1 MISKKLAKEV
11 LDLCLTTGGDFAEIF
26 AENTYSQSFRMANGK
41 VLQAVTNNV
50 HGVGIRILK
59 GLEEVYGYTN
69 DVSSKGLK
77 ALATS
82 LASSYND
89 EPVNIE
95 YELKDVKFKKNSRI
109 KIDPFT
115 VPNEEKVKYI
125 QELYDGAKDVS
136 KEIVQIITML
146 VCNKQ
151 YVEIYNTLGKA
162 VKDTRFNTRIMIQVV
177 ASNGKDMQTMFDS
190 YGRTKGLEM
199 MEKINLTRFGRKTAK
214 TAVKI
219 LHADEMIGQELPVV
233 IENGFGG
240 VILHEACVHSL
251 EATSVAKGLSVFS
264 NKIGEKIASDVVTAI
279 DDGTLRNN
287 WGSLNV
293 DDEGNPTQ
301 RNQLIKNG
309 VLVSYLVDNFN
320 GRAMNEKG
328 NGACRRQSYKYQ
340 PTSRMSNTF
349 IGNGTSTKEE
359 IIKATQFGLYA
370 KSLGGGSVNPATGDF
385 NFAVNE
391 GYLVENGVITKPVK
405 GATLIGNG
413 GSILFNIDMIA
424 NNLLREQGMCG
435 SSSGSIPADVGQ
447 PTIRVKSILVGGT
460 GGKIR

>member
-11 LDLCLTTGGDFAEIF
+11 LDLCLTSGGDFAEIF

-89 EPVNIE
+89 EPLNIE

-146 VCNKQ
+146 VCTKQ

-162 VKDTRFNTRIMIQVV
+162 VKDTRFNSRIMIQVV

-199 MEKINLTRFGRKTAK
+199 MEKINLTKFGRKTAK

-219 LHADEMIGQELPVV
+219 LHADEMIGQEFPVV

-301 RNQLIKNG
+301 RNVLIENG
-309 VLVSYLVDNFN
+309 VLKSYLYDYRNQRRSYHPLTGS
-320 GRAMNEKG
+320 GRRE
-328 NGACRRQSYKYQ
+328 SYKYS
-340 PTSRMSNTF
+340 PTSRMNNTY
-349 IGNGTSTKEE
+349 IAPGKSTVKE
-359 IIKATQFGLYA
+359 IIAATEYGLYA
-370 KSLGGGSVNPATGDF
+370 KSMGGGSVNPTTGEF

-391 GYLVENGVITKPVK
+391 GYIIEDGKIAYPVK
-405 GATLIGNG
+405 GATLIGSG
-413 GSILFNIDMIA
+413 KDTLLKIDMVGNDLKRA
-424 NNLLREQGMCG
+424 QGMCG

-447 PTIRVKSILVGGT
+447 PTIRVSEMTVGGR
-460 GGKIR
+460 GGAI